1 MRSLRVYKFFL
12 QIYFSNQYWWSLLAG
27 ITWKKTSR
35 IITFLYLFYS
45 FLYIRG
51 LL

>member
-1 MRSLRVYKFFL
+1 MRSIRVWKFFYKF
-12 QIYFSNQYWWSLLAG
+12 IFSNQYWWSLLAG
-27 ITWKKTSR
+27 ITWER
-35 IITFLYLFYS
+35 LLNNYFLYLFYS